1 MEIQDYIA
9 EFVDDWRLAGHS
21 PTTAETYA
29 RYIRQLP
36 KFTDIPVTLQD
47 VKRWLA
53 TSTLSESA
61 RARARAVRAFGRWA
75 QQNDG
80 PEWAW
85 WRQVPLAAVRQTP
98 QPTANHD
105 DYVLALQRAR
115 TLRDRLVIELLW
127 STGMRVNE
135 LARLTR
141 DDVNLEERFA
151 VVKQSKSGKPRLVP
165 LSDAACRLIRR
176 FTSPSDSV
184 LGMTPHAIQ
193 LMLRRIGAP
202 SAHAWRRGWTV
213 NSLRSGVSQTSVQ
226 AAGGWASGAMVTRY
240 TAAVSGE
247 LAISEFK
254 RRQDPATPGHPAT

>member
-1 MEIQDYIA
+1 MEIHEYIA
-9 EFVDDWRLAGHS
+9 EFVADWQLAGHS
-21 PTTAETYA
+21 PTTAGTYA
-29 RYIRQLP
+29 RYIRQLTE
-36 KFTDIPVTLQD
+36 FTDLPVTLHD

-53 TSTLSESA
+53 TSTSSESA

-75 QQNDG
+75 CQNDG
-80 PEWAW
+80 PEWSW
-85 WRQVPLAAVRQTP
+85 WGQVPLAAVRQTP
-98 QPTANHD
+98 QPTASHD
-105 DYVLALQRAR
+105 DYITALQRTQ

-127 STGMRVNE
+127 STGMRVSE

-176 FTSPSDSV
+176 VNSQSGSV
-184 LGMTPHAIQ
+184 LNMTSHAIQ

-202 SAHAWRRGWTV
+202 SAHAWRRGWAV

-240 TAAVSGE
+240 TSAVSGE
-247 LAISEFK
+247 LAISEF
-254 RRQDPATPGHPAT
+254 RRRRESATPGHSAT

>member
-1 MEIQDYIA
+1 MRHPHCLNLPGQEHAQSGPLVDGHNKTTGLSGHGGDR
-9 EFVDDWRLAGHS
+9 FVLQPFFKPHS
-21 PTTAETYA
+21 PQRTMMTTSW
-29 RYIRQLP
+29 RY
-36 KFTDIPVTLQD
+36 
-47 VKRWLA
+47 
-53 TSTLSESA
+53 
-61 RARARAVRAFGRWA
+61 G
-75 QQNDG
+75 
-80 PEWAW
+80 
-85 WRQVPLAAVRQTP
+85 
-98 QPTANHD
+98 
-105 DYVLALQRAR
+105 AR

-127 STGMRVNE
+127 STGMRVSE

-247 LAISEFK
+247 LAISEFR
-254 RRQDPATPGHPAT
+254 RRQDPATSGHPAT

>member
-1 MEIQDYIA
+1 MEIHEYIA
-9 EFVDDWRLAGHS
+9 EFVADWRLAGHS

-29 RYIRQLP
+29 RYIRQLTE
-36 KFTDIPVTLQD
+36 FTDLPVTVQD

-53 TSTLSESA
+53 TSTSSESA

-75 QQNDG
+75 EHHDG

-98 QPTANHD
+98 QPTASHD
-105 DYVLALQRAR
+105 DYITALQRTR

-127 STGMRVNE
+127 STGMRVSE

-176 FTSPSDSV
+176 VNSQSGSV
-184 LGMTPHAIQ
+184 LNMTSHAIQ

-202 SAHAWRRGWTV
+202 SAHAWRRGWAV

-247 LAISEFK
+247 LAISEF
-254 RRQDPATPGHPAT
+254 RHRQEQTTPGHSAT